1 MAKAKKFFKRVLLK
15 LSGEMLKGKDGFG
28 IDPDATIEAA
38 KRIKEA
44 VDAGVQTAIIIGAGN
59 IFRGLAGSRQ
69 GMDRSCADNM
79 GMLATAMNALA
90 MRDALE
96 SIGVKAEIQSA
107 FAINGIPLFHD
118 GHDGRPPR
126 MRNQGGRRLQ
136 RHEGRRHLH
145 RRSHEGSQSEAL

>member
-96 SIGVKAEIQSA
+96 SIGVS
-107 FAINGIPLFHD
+107 PLACRQD
-118 GHDGRPPR
+118 ACIIYII
-126 MRNQGGRRLQ
+126 MY
-136 RHEGRRHLH
+136 
-145 RRSHEGSQSEAL
+145 